1 LIIALAVASAACGKK
16 GPPLAPI
23 VRVPA
28 AVTAIE
34 ARRGGNDAYV
44 TVTIPAANIDMTVPA
59 DVARVEVYA
68 FTGRDSPGARF
79 LEGATL
85 VATIPIEPVAR
96 DQSGRPLAAPP
107 GGVRTTNALQGGA
120 VTVRDALTGAA
131 LEPRLLPPPPGRR
144 PPPRALTPLVVTP
157 PGPVQRF
164 YTALAFSDR
173 HRPSAQGAIVAVPLG
188 PVPEPPAG
196 VIASYTPDTV
206 QLTWEPSGGLLGF
219 ILDRPLTEDASPVEG
234 LVLPPAAAP
243 APPADPLAP
252 VEPVLPPGPT
262 VYNVYRE
269 MAPDPLV
276 LPDGPPPA
284 PWRSTVPAPLTPV
297 PVAAFTFQEPM
308 SIDGRQRCYLVRA
321 VRGAGPAMAESEA
334 SPRVCYTPVDIV
346 PPETPTNLAAEAV
359 DGAINLIWDPN
370 IEEDLGGY
378 QILRG
383 APGDATLTLLT
394 ATPVTTARYV
404 DRAVTPGISYVYA
417 VIAVDNRVPI
427 GNVSGESNRDEAT
440 AR

>member
-1 LIIALAVASAACGKK
+1 
-16 GPPLAPI
+16 
-23 VRVPA
+23 
-28 AVTAIE
+28 
-34 ARRGGNDAYV
+34 
-44 TVTIPAANIDMTVPA
+44 
-59 DVARVEVYA
+59 
-68 FTGRDSPGARF
+68 
-79 LEGATL
+79 
-85 VATIPIEPVAR
+85 
-96 DQSGRPLAAPP
+96 
-107 GGVRTTNALQGGA
+107 
-120 VTVRDALTGAA
+120 
-131 LEPRLLPPPPGRR
+131 
-144 PPPRALTPLVVTP
+144 
-157 PGPVQRF
+157 VQRF
-164 YTALAFSDR
+164 YTAIAFSDR
-173 HRPSAQGAIVAVPLG
+173 NRPSPQGAIVAIPLG

-196 VIASYTPDTV
+196 LIASYTPDLV
-206 QLTWEPSGGLLGF
+206 RLTWEPSGGLLGF
-219 ILDRPLTEDASPVEG
+219 ILDRPLTEDTSPVEG
-234 LVLPPAAAP
+234 LVLPPPAAP
-243 APPADPLAP
+243 APDGRTAPAAGDPSAAPAQLPVP

>member
-1 LIIALAVASAACGKK
+1 MAGAACGKK

-34 ARRGGNDAYV
+34 ARRIGSDAYV

-59 DVARVEVYA
+59 DVARVEIYA
-68 FTGRDSPGARF
+68 FTGREAPGARF

-85 VATIPIEPVAR
+85 VATIPVEPIAR
-96 DQSGRPLAAPP
+96 DESGRARPAPP
-107 GGVRTTNALQGGA
+107 GGVRTTNALQADA

-131 LEPRLLPPPPGRR
+131 LEPRVLPPPPGRR
-144 PPPRALTPLVVTP
+144 PPPRALTPLIVTP

-164 YTALAFSDR
+164 YTAVAFSDR
-173 HRPSAQGAIVAVPLG
+173 NRPSPQGTIVAVPLG
-188 PVPEPPAG
+188 PVPEPPSG
-196 VIASYTPDTV
+196 LIASYTPDLV

-219 ILDRPLTEDASPVEG
+219 ILDRPLTEDGSPVEG
-234 LVLPPAAAP
+234 LVLPPPAAP
-243 APPADPLAP
+243 AP

-269 MAPDPLV
+269 MAPDPLA
-276 LPDGPPPA
+276 LPAGPPPA
-284 PWRSTVPAPLTPV
+284 TWRSTVPVPLTPA

-308 SIDGRQRCYLVRA
+308 SIDGRERCYQVRA
-321 VRGAGPAMAESEA
+321 VRGAGVSMAESGP

-346 PPETPTNLAAEAV
+346 PPVTPTGLDAEAV

-394 ATPVTTARYV
+394 ATPVPTARYV
-404 DRAVTPGISYVYA
+404 DRAVTAGTRYVYA
-417 VIAVDNRVPI
+417 VIAVDNRVPL
-427 GNVSGESNRDEAT
+427 GNVSLESERVEAT